1 LGIINNHVHKFYL
14 CDYAHVHMYICRFVY
29 EIPFI
34 VQRNMKQKLV
44 TWCKKIA
51 VRDRLFFSIKC
62 FIKVL
67 TNYIKNYIVYKKWG
81 KIQHQT
87 ARLNKVQTLIF
98 SRTEKNGEKILFF
111 KFETHFST
119 VVNFPTKKLAGQ
131 RSSDV
136 SKDLVA
142 ALTIP

>member
-1 LGIINNHVHKFYL
+1 
-14 CDYAHVHMYICRFVY
+14 VY

-111 KFETHFST
+111 LIRNSLFHGGKFSD
-119 VVNFPTKKLAGQ
+119 KKAGWTAQQ
-131 RSSDV
+131 RRLERFGGRLNYS
-136 SKDLVA
+136 
-142 ALTIP
+142 IEP